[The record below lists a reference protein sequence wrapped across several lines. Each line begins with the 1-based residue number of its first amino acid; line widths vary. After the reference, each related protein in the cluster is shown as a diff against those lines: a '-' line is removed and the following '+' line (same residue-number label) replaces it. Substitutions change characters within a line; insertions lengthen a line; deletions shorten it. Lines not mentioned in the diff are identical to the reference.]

1 MIRRAVKQLLFAF
14 GFLTA
19 IPGLGRA
26 EADAGAAS
34 VFFPVVGVFLGG
46 CIFGMSYIRMS
57 PLSIAVFIVI
67 FLLMVTRG
75 MHADGIIDTF
85 DGFLSGRKEQ
95 KEILAVMKDS
105 RVGALGFISAFSIY
119 MLKIVILYEIVR
131 HMPGAH
137 RSLLILPPVLSR
149 GGVALYCRAFPPA
162 GKGMGSA
169 FSASIKTRH
178 ILISFLLME
187 LFSFRYFN
195 IMLLFLPV
203 LMLALWMVWGM
214 ICRKKING
222 FTGDTIG
229 AGIEMTE
236 VAGFVLVFFLFVQG
250 G

>member
-1 MIRRAVKQLLFAF
+1 MIRRAVKRLLFAF

-19 IPGLGRA
+19 IPGLGRV

-34 VFFPVVGVFLGG
+34 AFFPVVGAFLGG
-46 CIFGMSYIRMS
+46 FVFGISFIEMS
-57 PLSIAVFIVI
+57 PLSVAVFIVI
-67 FLLMVTRG
+67 FLLVATRG

-85 DGFLSGRKEQ
+85 DGFLSGKTEQ
-95 KEILAVMKDS
+95 KEILLVMKDS
-105 RVGALGFISAFSIY
+105 RVGALGFIGAFSIY
-119 MLKIVILYEIVR
+119 MLKIVILFEILR
-131 HMPGAH
+131 YIPGAH

-149 GGVALYCRAFPPA
+149 GGVALYCSAFPPA
-162 GKGMGSA
+162 GRGMGSS

-178 ILISFLLME
+178 MIVSFLLME

-195 IMLLFLPV
+195 AMILFLPV
-203 LMLALWMVWGM
+203 LILSLWMIWGM

-229 AGIEMTE
+229 AGIEMME

-250 G
+250 